1 MEGTATLLSNNIM
14 MMRYIRYTLLILISL
29 TCISCVAEIMSDE
42 SPTPDSE
49 NAISLSF
56 RCEDVQQFGTR
67 SEAPKEPEE
76 TNIKDLYVFFFN
88 NSGNYLPLSTAG
100 QNSSLF
106 ATTNGG
112 VPYIHLIGGANS
124 IVLFPN
130 YFGTGANN
138 AQIYAVANL
147 EGFSPDQIMN
157 LTSLT
162 GYKYQPASEVN
173 RELNKL
179 PVSGM
184 PMFGLLKTSLSQ
196 NASRTLSLK
205 ALMAKVEFVF
215 GINSSNTDATGTYP
229 QMSVQKLTFGN
240 RPNGVILG
248 DGSST
253 TQTTQF
259 GTANNAVSKQDKNE
273 FTKTFVLQHAGQT
286 HTEIFYVYENIQ
298 PARNLSETPELSFL
312 SETFEGKERYRAAR
326 ANANASYVEI
336 EGEYHDATKTE
347 YKAKLIFHLGGNN
360 YDNFEVKRNCHYKN
374 SIFINGLQS
383 NSTYDVKSV
392 LYDSRVT
399 VTTSGPYF
407 VSMLKGQDVDAH
419 FGVSPIDFY
428 FYDDENVT
436 AHRLKV
442 EILDPT
448 NDSWIRLEKV
458 DAQYMQNSTLP
469 SAWTSTHIDAGSGSW
484 MAGHGKRKYF
494 TTDLVTNTLN
504 GNDNK
509 QCYVTNHRD
518 RVYLYIDEN
527 ISKSNRSAQ
536 IKLTYEMQTK
546 DKAQWHASPKAE
558 DVTIDITQR
567 GLLEF
572 YNESDGKYYYI
583 EQIEEYLDNYDPYDS
598 YDSDQVYPGLPW
610 GLNNKTIFSGEYKV
624 DNYKTGAYAT
634 LYIIDNSNPKLT
646 VLDLNTTPRAA
657 AEYCYNKNKRNTNGT
672 VANFNSQTASG
683 WYLPSI
689 PQLESLLVQHMGSF
703 PCFGTEFYW
712 SSSPGKEWGLF
723 YYVEDP
729 EHARATR
736 YDYKNEVNGDYIPSA
751 ENNNYTG
758 KDGIGG
764 KAPRTEPLR
773 IRAVYQKGNG
783 QRL

>member
-1 MEGTATLLSNNIM
+1 
-14 MMRYIRYTLLILISL
+14 
-29 TCISCVAEIMSDE
+29 MSDE

-88 NSGNYLPLSTAG
+88 NSGGPLPLSTTG
-100 QNSSLF
+100 QSSSLF
-106 ATTNGG
+106 ATTNGD
-112 VPYIHLIGGANS
+112 VPYIHLTGGVNS
-124 IVLFPN
+124 VVLLPG
-130 YFGTGANN
+130 YFGTGANK

-147 EGFSPDQIMN
+147 EGFSPDQIEN
-157 LTSLT
+157 LSSLT
-162 GYKYQPASEVN
+162 GYKYQPASEVS

-184 PMFGLLKTSLSQ
+184 PMFGSLSASLSQ

-248 DGSST
+248 GGSS
-253 TQTTQF
+253 TTQF

-312 SETFEGKERYRAAR
+312 NQDFEGKERYRAAR

-336 EGEYHDATKTE
+336 EGVYHDATKTE

-383 NSTYDVKSV
+383 NSIYDVKSV

-428 FYDDENVT
+428 FYDDEDVT
-436 AHRLKV
+436 EDHRLKV

-448 NDSWIRLEKV
+448 NNSWIRLEKV

-469 SAWTSTHIDAGSGSW
+469 SGWTSTHIDAGSGSW

-504 GNDNK
+504 GNT

-527 ISKSNRSAQ
+527 ISKSNRAAQ

-546 DKAQWHASPKAE
+546 DNAQWHASPKAKE
-558 DVTIDITQR
+558 VTIDITQR

-572 YNESDGKYYYI
+572 YAKHPKKNEGGYFYL
-583 EQIEEYLDNYDPYDS
+583 EQIEEYLDNFDPYDS
-598 YDSDQVYPGLPW
+598 YDSDQVYTGLPW
-610 GLNNKTIFSGEYKV
+610 GLNGTPLASLSKTWTEVYVNGDE
-624 DNYKTGAYAT
+624 AT
-634 LYIIDNSNPKLT
+634 LKIMEKLQANNDYNLNS
-646 VLDLNTTPRAA
+646 VPRAA
-657 AEYCYNKNKRNTNGT
+657 AEYCYNKNKRNSSGQ
-672 VANFNSQTASG
+672 VADFTDSNSSG
-683 WYLPSI
+683 WFLPGI
-689 PQLESLLVQHMGSF
+689 TQLESFIVTYKTEFPSF
-703 PCFGTEFYW
+703 NTEFYW
-712 SSSPGKEWGLF
+712 SSAAGKTYILL
-723 YYVEDP
+723 YEDSGY
-729 EHARATR
+729 ARATR
-736 YDYKNEVNGDYIPSA
+736 FDYLDEVDGDFIPSDHDDDW
-751 ENNNYTG
+751 EGY
-758 KDGIGG
+758 DGTGG
-764 KAPRTEPLR
+764 KAPRNQSIR

-783 QRL
+783 QRLLE

>member
-42 SPTPDSE
+42 SSATDPGNSVC
-49 NAISLSF
+49 LSF
-56 RCEDVQQFGTR
+56 RCEDVQHYGTR
-67 SEAPKEPEE
+67 SEAPKDSEE

-88 NSGNYLPLSTAG
+88 SSGNPLPLSTTG

-112 VPYIHLIGGANS
+112 VPYIHLIGGVNS
-124 IVLFPN
+124 VLLLPG

-147 EGFSPDQIMN
+147 EGFSPDQIKN
-157 LTSLT
+157 LSSLT
-162 GYKYQPASEVN
+162 GYKYQPASEVS

-184 PMFGLLKTSLSQ
+184 PMFGSLSASLSQ

-215 GINSSNTDATGTYP
+215 GINSSNPDATGKYP

-248 DGSST
+248 GGSS
-253 TQTTQF
+253 TTQF

-312 SETFEGKERYRAAR
+312 NQDFEGKERYRAAR

-336 EGEYHDATKTE
+336 EGVYHDATKTE

-383 NSTYDVKSV
+383 NSIYDVKSV

-428 FYDDENVT
+428 FYDDEDVT

-448 NDSWIRLEKV
+448 NNSWIRLEKV

-469 SAWTSTHIDAGSGSW
+469 SGWTSTHIDAGSGSW

-509 QCYVTNHRD
+509 LCFVTNHRD

-546 DKAQWHASPKAE
+546 DNPQWHASPKAE

-572 YNESDGKYYYI
+572 QCEGKYYYI
-583 EQIEEYLDNYDPYDS
+583 EQIEEYLDNYDPYDAYNS
-598 YDSDQVYPGLPW
+598 GQVYPGLPW
-610 GLNNKTIFSGEYKV
+610 GLSGVNLREGYDTWCNV
-624 DNYKTGAYAT
+624 YTNGAEAT
-634 LYIIDNSNPKLT
+634 QKIISVSGYT
-646 VLDLNTTPRAA
+646 TLDLNAVPRAA

-672 VANFNSQTASG
+672 VANFNSDTASG
-683 WYLPSI
+683 WFLPGI
-689 PQLESLLVQHMGSF
+689 TQLESLLVQHMGTF
-703 PCFGTEFYW
+703 PYFGTEFYW
-712 SSSPGKEWGLF
+712 SSAAGKQREGF
-723 YYVEDP
+723 IIYNYFEDP
-729 EHARATR
+729 LYARATR
-736 YDYKNEVNGDYIPSA
+736 YDYLDEDNNA
-751 ENNNYTG
+751 EDFIQSDWDDEYTG

>member
-42 SPTPDSE
+42 SPATDPGNSVC
-49 NAISLSF
+49 LSF
-56 RCEDVQQFGTR
+56 RCEDVQHYGTR
-67 SEAPKEPEE
+67 SEAPKDSEE

-88 NSGNYLPLSTAG
+88 SSGNPLPLSTTG

-112 VPYIHLIGGANS
+112 VPYIHLIGGVNS
-124 IVLFPN
+124 VLLLPG

-147 EGFSPDQIMN
+147 EGFSPDQITN
-157 LTSLT
+157 LSSLT
-162 GYKYQPASEVN
+162 GYKYQPASEVS

-184 PMFGLLKTSLSQ
+184 PMFGSLSASLSQ
-196 NASRTLSLK
+196 NVSRTLSLK

-215 GINSSNTDATGTYP
+215 GINSSNPDATGKYP

-248 DGSST
+248 GGSS
-253 TQTTQF
+253 TTQF

-312 SETFEGKERYRAAR
+312 DQSFEGKERYRAAR

-336 EGEYHDATKTE
+336 EGVYHDATKTE

-407 VSMLKGQDVDAH
+407 VSMLKGQDADAH

-428 FYDDENVT
+428 FYDDEDVT

-469 SAWTSTHIDAGSGSW
+469 SGWTTSTHIDAGSGNW

-494 TTDLVTNTLN
+494 TTNLVTNTLKN
-504 GNDNK
+504 NTY
-509 QCYVTNHRD
+509 CYVTNHRD

-546 DKAQWHASPKAE
+546 DNAQWHASPKAE

-572 YNESDGKYYYI
+572 QCEGKYYYI
-583 EQIEEYLDNYDPYDS
+583 EQLEEYLDNYDPYDAYNS
-598 YDSDQVYPGLPW
+598 GQVYPGLPW
-610 GLNNKTIFSGEYKV
+610 GLSGVYLREGYDTWCNVYTNGAEATQKIISVSGYTI
-624 DNYKTGAYAT
+624 
-634 LYIIDNSNPKLT
+634 
-646 VLDLNTTPRAA
+646 LDLNAVPRAA
-657 AEYCYNKNKRNTNGT
+657 AEYCYNKNKRTSNGT
-672 VANFNSQTASG
+672 VSNFSSADASG
-683 WYLPSI
+683 WFLPGI
-689 PQLESLLVQHMGSF
+689 TQLEDLIVAFKDEF
-703 PCFGTEFYW
+703 PYFGTEFYW
-712 SSSPGKEWGLF
+712 SSAAGKKRPLF
-723 YYVEDP
+723 SYVEDANY
-729 EHARATR
+729 ARATR
-736 YDYKNEVNGDYIPSA
+736 YDYKDEIRNEDFIPSGDA
-751 ENNNYTG
+751 DDDYTG

-764 KAPRTEPLR
+764 KARRTEPLR
-773 IRAVYQKGNG
+773 IRAVYQKGDG
-783 QRL
+783 QRLQ

>member
-1 MEGTATLLSNNIM
+1 
-14 MMRYIRYTLLILISL
+14 
-29 TCISCVAEIMSDE
+29 MSDL
-42 SPTPDSE
+42 PATPDSE

-56 RCEDVQQFGTR
+56 RCEDVQHYGTR
-67 SEAPKEPEE
+67 SEAPKESEE

-88 NSGNYLPLSTAG
+88 NSGIPLKLSPAG
-100 QNSSLF
+100 KNSSLF
-106 ATTNGG
+106 ATTNDE
-112 VPYIHLIGGANS
+112 VPYIHLIGGVNS
-124 IVLFPN
+124 IAFLTG
-130 YFGTGANN
+130 YFETWATTT
-138 AQIYAVANL
+138 QIYAVANL
-147 EGFSPDQIMN
+147 EGFSPDQVTN
-157 LTSLT
+157 LESLTS
-162 GYKYQPASEVN
+162 YKYQPASEVS

-184 PMFGLLKTSLSQ
+184 PMFGS
-196 NASRTLSLK
+196 ASRNGNSYSISLK

-215 GINSSNTDATGTYP
+215 GINSSNPDATGTYP
-229 QMSVQKLTFGN
+229 KMSVQKLTFGN

-248 DGSST
+248 GGSS
-253 TQTTQF
+253 TTQF
-259 GTANNAVSKQDKNE
+259 GTANNAVSKQDKKE

-312 SETFEGKERYRAAR
+312 DQDFEGKERYRAAR

-336 EGEYHDATKTE
+336 EGVYHDPTKTE
-347 YKAKLIFHLGGNN
+347 YNAKLIFHLGGNN

-383 NSTYDVKSV
+383 NSIYDVKSV
-392 LYDSRVT
+392 MYDSRVT
-399 VTTSGPYF
+399 VTTTGPYF
-407 VSMLKGQDVDAH
+407 ASMLKGQDVDAH

-436 AHRLKV
+436 DHRLKV
-442 EILDPT
+442 EILNPT
-448 NDSWIRLEKV
+448 IANWIRLEKV
-458 DAQYMQNSTLP
+458 DAQFMQDGDLP
-469 SAWTSTHIDAGSGSW
+469 PGWTSTHIDAGSGSW

-504 GNDNK
+504 GNT

-527 ISKSNRSAQ
+527 ISKSNRAAQ

-546 DKAQWHASPKAE
+546 DNAQWHASPKA
-558 DVTIDITQR
+558 DDFIIDITQR

-572 YNESDGKYYYI
+572 QCEGKYYYI

-610 GLNNKTIFSGEYKV
+610 GLDGKTIFSGEYKV

-634 LYIIDNSNPKLT
+634 LYIINKSNPKLT

-672 VANFNSQTASG
+672 VANFTEQTESG

-712 SSSPGKEWGLF
+712 SSSPGKEWGWI
-723 YYVEDP
+723 YYVEAPDF
-729 EHARATR
+729 ARATR
-736 YDYKNEVNGDYIPSA
+736 YDYKNEVDGDYIPSA
-751 ENNNYTG
+751 QNDNYTG

>member
-1 MEGTATLLSNNIM
+1 MGGWRRQQFNNQINL
-14 MMRYIRYTLLILISL
+14 MMRYIRYTLLFLISL
-29 TCISCVAEIMSDE
+29 ICISCVSEIMSDL
-42 SPTPDSE
+42 PATPDSE

-56 RCEDVQQFGTR
+56 CCEDVQHYGTR
-67 SEAPKEPEE
+67 SEAPKDSEE

-88 NSGNYLPLSTAG
+88 SSGNPLPLSTTG

-112 VPYIHLIGGANS
+112 VPYIHLIGGVNS
-124 IVLFPN
+124 VLLLPG

-147 EGFSPDQIMN
+147 EGFSPDQIKN
-157 LTSLT
+157 LSSLT
-162 GYKYQPASEVN
+162 GYKYQPASEVS

-184 PMFGLLKTSLSQ
+184 PMFGSLSASLSQ

-215 GINSSNTDATGTYP
+215 GINSSNPDATGKYP

-248 DGSST
+248 GGSS
-253 TQTTQF
+253 TTQF

-312 SETFEGKERYRAAR
+312 DQSFEGKERYRAAR

-336 EGEYHDATKTE
+336 EGVYHDATKTE

-407 VSMLKGQDVDAH
+407 VSMLKGQDADAH

-428 FYDDENVT
+428 FYDDEDVT

-494 TTDLVTNTLN
+494 TTNLVTNTLKN
-504 GNDNK
+504 NTY
-509 QCYVTNHRD
+509 CYVTNHRD

-546 DKAQWHASPKAE
+546 DNAQWHASPKAE

-572 YNESDGKYYYI
+572 QCEGKYYYI
-583 EQIEEYLDNYDPYDS
+583 EQIEEYLDNYDPYDAYNS
-598 YDSDQVYPGLPW
+598 GQVYPGLPW
-610 GLNNKTIFSGEYKV
+610 GLSGVYLREGYDTWCNVYTNGAEATQKIISVSGYTI
-624 DNYKTGAYAT
+624 
-634 LYIIDNSNPKLT
+634 
-646 VLDLNTTPRAA
+646 LDLNAVPRAA
-657 AEYCYNKNKRNTNGT
+657 AEYCYNKNKRTSNGT
-672 VANFNSQTASG
+672 VSNFSSADASG
-683 WYLPSI
+683 WFLPGI
-689 PQLESLLVQHMGSF
+689 TQLEDLIVAFKDEF
-703 PCFGTEFYW
+703 PYFGTEFYW
-712 SSSPGKEWGLF
+712 SSAAGKKRPLF
-723 YYVEDP
+723 SYVEDANY
-729 EHARATR
+729 ARATR
-736 YDYKNEVNGDYIPSA
+736 YDYKDEIRNEDFIPSGDA
-751 ENNNYTG
+751 DDDYTG

-764 KAPRTEPLR
+764 KARRTEPLR
-773 IRAVYQKGNG
+773 IRAVYQKGDG
-783 QRL
+783 QRLQ

>member
-1 MEGTATLLSNNIM
+1 MGGWRRQQFNNQINL
-14 MMRYIRYTLLILISL
+14 MMRYIRYTLLFLISL
-29 TCISCVAEIMSDE
+29 ICISCVSEIMSDL
-42 SPTPDSE
+42 PATPDSE

-56 RCEDVQQFGTR
+56 CCEDVQHYGTR
-67 SEAPKEPEE
+67 SEAPKDSEE

-88 NSGNYLPLSTAG
+88 SSGNPLPLSTTG

-112 VPYIHLIGGANS
+112 VPYIHLIGGVNS
-124 IVLFPN
+124 VLLLPG

-147 EGFSPDQIMN
+147 EGFSPDQITN
-157 LTSLT
+157 LSSLT
-162 GYKYQPASEVN
+162 GYKYQPASEVS

-184 PMFGLLKTSLSQ
+184 PMFGSLSASLSQ

-215 GINSSNTDATGTYP
+215 GINSSNPDATGKYP

-248 DGSST
+248 GGSS
-253 TQTTQF
+253 TTQF

-312 SETFEGKERYRAAR
+312 DQSFEGKERYRAAR

-336 EGEYHDATKTE
+336 EGVYHDATKTE

-399 VTTSGPYF
+399 VTTTGPYF

-458 DAQYMQNSTLP
+458 DEQYMQNSTLP
-469 SAWTSTHIDAGSGSW
+469 SGWTSTHIDAGSGSW

-504 GNDNK
+504 GNT

-527 ISKSNRSAQ
+527 ISKSNRAAQ

-546 DKAQWHASPKAE
+546 DNAQWHASPKAE

-610 GLNNKTIFSGEYKV
+610 GLMDELLDNGRYNI
-624 DNYKTGAYAT
+624 DNYKNGAQAT
-634 LYIIDNSNPKLT
+634 LFIINNSDPTLT
-646 VLDLNTTPRAA
+646 ILDLNTTPRAA
-657 AEYCYNKNKRNTNGT
+657 AEYCYNKNKRSTNGT
-672 VANFNSQTASG
+672 VANFKSYTASG

-689 PQLESLLVQHMGSF
+689 PQLESLLVQHKGTF
-703 PCFGTEFYW
+703 PYFGTEFYW
-712 SSSPGKEWGLF
+712 SSTPGKRRVVLS
-723 YYVEDP
+723 YYEDS
-729 EHARATR
+729 EYARATR
-736 YDYKNEVNGDYIPSA
+736 YDYKDEVDGNYIPSDYDD
-751 ENNNYTG
+751 NYTG
-758 KDGIGG
+758 KDGTGG
-764 KAPRTEPLR
+764 KALRTEKLR
-773 IRAVYQKGNG
+773 IRAIYQTENG
-783 QRL
+783 QRLE

>member
-88 NSGNYLPLSTAG
+88 NSGNPLPLSTTG

-112 VPYIHLIGGANS
+112 VPYIHLIGGVNS
-124 IVLFPN
+124 VLLLPG

-147 EGFSPDQIMN
+147 EGFSPDQITN
-157 LTSLT
+157 LSSLT
-162 GYKYQPASEVN
+162 GYKYQPASEVS

-184 PMFGLLKTSLSQ
+184 PMFGSLSASLSQ
-196 NASRTLSLK
+196 NGSRTLPLK

-229 QMSVQKLTFGN
+229 QMTVQKLTFGN

-248 DGSST
+248 GGSS
-253 TQTTQF
+253 TTQF

-312 SETFEGKERYRAAR
+312 DQSFEGKERYRAAR

-336 EGEYHDATKTE
+336 EGEYYDATKTE

-407 VSMLKGQDVDAH
+407 VSMLKGQDADAH

-428 FYDDENVT
+428 FYDDEDVT

-469 SAWTSTHIDAGSGSW
+469 SGWTTSTHIDAGSGNW

-494 TTDLVTNTLN
+494 TTNLVTNTLKN
-504 GNDNK
+504 NTY
-509 QCYVTNHRD
+509 CYVTNHRD

-546 DKAQWHASPKAE
+546 DNAQWHASPKAE

-572 YNESDGKYYYI
+572 QCEGKYYYI
-583 EQIEEYLDNYDPYDS
+583 EQIEEYLDNYDPYDAYNS
-598 YDSDQVYPGLPW
+598 GQVYPGLPW
-610 GLNNKTIFSGEYKV
+610 GLSGVYLREGYDTWCNVYTNGAEATQKIISVSGYTI
-624 DNYKTGAYAT
+624 
-634 LYIIDNSNPKLT
+634 
-646 VLDLNTTPRAA
+646 LDLNAVPRAA
-657 AEYCYNKNKRNTNGT
+657 AEYCYNKNKRTSNGT
-672 VANFNSQTASG
+672 VSNFSSADASG
-683 WYLPSI
+683 WFLPGI
-689 PQLESLLVQHMGSF
+689 TQLEDLIVAFKDEF
-703 PCFGTEFYW
+703 PYFGTEFYW
-712 SSSPGKEWGLF
+712 SSAAGKKRPLF
-723 YYVEDP
+723 SYVEDANY
-729 EHARATR
+729 ARATR
-736 YDYKNEVNGDYIPSA
+736 YDYKDEIRNEDFIPSGDA
-751 ENNNYTG
+751 DDDYTG

-764 KAPRTEPLR
+764 KARRTEPLR
-773 IRAVYQKGNG
+773 IRAVYQKGDG
-783 QRL
+783 QRLQ

>member
-1 MEGTATLLSNNIM
+1 
-14 MMRYIRYTLLILISL
+14 MRYIRYTLFFLISL
-29 TCISCVAEIMSDE
+29 ICISCVSEIMSDL
-42 SPTPDSE
+42 PATPDSE

-56 RCEDVQQFGTR
+56 RCEDVQHYGTR
-67 SEAPKEPEE
+67 SEAPKESEE

-88 NSGNYLPLSTAG
+88 NSGNHLELSDAG
-100 QNSSLF
+100 RNSSLF
-106 ATTNGG
+106 ATTNVG
-112 VPYIHLIGGANS
+112 VPYIHLIGGVNSIAFLTGYFKTWANS
-124 IVLFPN
+124 
-130 YFGTGANN
+130 T
-138 AQIYAVANL
+138 QIYAVANL
-147 EGFSPDQIMN
+147 EGFSPDQVTN
-157 LTSLT
+157 LESLTS
-162 GYKYQPASEVN
+162 YKYQPASEVS

-179 PVSGM
+179 PDSGM
-184 PMFGLLKTSLSQ
+184 PMFGS
-196 NASRTLSLK
+196 ASRNGNSYSISLK

-215 GINSSNTDATGTYP
+215 GINSSNPDATGTYP
-229 QMSVQKLTFGN
+229 KMSVQKLTFGN

-248 DGSST
+248 GGSS
-253 TQTTQF
+253 TTQF

-312 SETFEGKERYRAAR
+312 DQSFEGKERYRAAR

-336 EGEYHDATKTE
+336 EGVYHDPTKTE

-407 VSMLKGQDVDAH
+407 VSMLKGQDADAH

-428 FYDDENVT
+428 FYDDEDVT
-436 AHRLKV
+436 PHRLKV

-458 DAQYMQNSTLP
+458 DEQYMQNSTLP

-494 TTDLVTNTLN
+494 TTDLVTNTLKN
-504 GNDNK
+504 NTY
-509 QCYVTNHRD
+509 CYVTNHRD

-546 DKAQWHASPKAE
+546 DNAQWHASPKAE
-558 DVTIDITQR
+558 DVIIDITQR

-572 YNESDGKYYYI
+572 QCEGKYYYI

-634 LYIIDNSNPKLT
+634 LYIINKSNPKLT

-672 VANFNSQTASG
+672 VANFTEQTKSG

-712 SSSPGKEWGLF
+712 SSSPGKRGVF
-723 YYVEDP
+723 YFIEDP
-729 EHARATR
+729 TSARATR

-764 KAPRTEPLR
+764 KAHRTEPLR